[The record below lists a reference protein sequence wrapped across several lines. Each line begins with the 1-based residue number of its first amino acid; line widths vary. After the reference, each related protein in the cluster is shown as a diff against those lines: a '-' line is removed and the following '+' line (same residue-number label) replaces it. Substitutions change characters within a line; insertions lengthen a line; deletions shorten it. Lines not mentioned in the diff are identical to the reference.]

1 VLKLI
6 EIKFFKLQS
15 VEEMLLIIIIQI
27 AGGKELKI
35 QIFVLKEL
43 LKEISLFEVRSRGK
57 LLQEY
62 DLMQIEVLRMILLF
76 VFETKIRF
84 VLLKT

>member
-43 LKEISLFEVRSRGK
+43 LKEISLFEVKSRGK

-62 DLMQIEVLRMILLF
+62 DLMQIGVLRMILLF
-76 VFETKIRF
+76 VFETKIHF

>member
-1 VLKLI
+1 MAV
-6 EIKFFKLQS
+6 KFLRLQS
-15 VEEMLLIIIIQI
+15 VEEMLTIMIIHIT
-27 AGGKELKI
+27 AGKEMQI

-43 LKEISLFEVRSRGK
+43 LKEISLFEVRSRGQ

-76 VFETKIRF
+76 VFETKIHF